1 MAGIYFHIPFCKQAC
16 HYCDFHFSTS
26 LKYKTDMVDA
36 LQKEV
41 ILRKQYLLN
50 QKIETIYFGGG
61 TPSLLNG
68 YELEK
73 LLETVYRNFEV
84 ATDVEITL
92 EANPDDLDRAKIK
105 DLKST
110 SINRFS
116 IGVQS
121 FYDED
126 LAWMNRVHV
135 ASQAESA
142 IKGAQDAGFT
152 NITIDLIYGYPLLST
167 EKWQNNINAAI
178 SFDVPHISAYA
189 LTVEPKTALDTFI
202 KRKIQSP
209 ISSEQSV
216 NHFKLLINQLEAA
229 SYEHYEISNFAF
241 DGKRSKHN
249 TNYWKG
255 VKYLGIGPSAH
266 SFNGS
271 ERQWNISNNAV
282 YLDSILKGKL
292 CYEKELLSTK
302 DKVNEYIMTAL
313 RTSEGV
319 SILKIEALLND
330 KLVNQ
335 FKKQLNYHVEKGNII
350 LKDKVAVLS
359 LNGKFFADSI
369 SSDLFVLD

>member
-26 LKYKTDMVDA
+26 LKYKTEMVYA

-50 QKIETIYFGGG
+50 QRIETIYFGGG

-126 LAWMNRVHV
+126 LAWMNRAHV

-216 NHFKLLINQLEAA
+216 NHFKLLIDQLETA

-241 DGKRSKHN
+241 SGKRSKHN

-271 ERQWNISNNAV
+271 ERQWNLANNAV

-302 DKVNEYIMTAL
+302 DKANEYIMTAL
-313 RTSEGV
+313 RTSDGV

-335 FKKQLNYHVEKGNII
+335 FKKQLNYHVDKGNII

>member
-1 MAGIYFHIPFCKQAC
+1 
-16 HYCDFHFSTS
+16 
-26 LKYKTDMVDA
+26 MVDA

-50 QKIETIYFGGG
+50 QEIETIYFGGG

-92 EANPDDLDRAKIK
+92 EANPDDLDRPKIK

-126 LAWMNRVHV
+126 LAWMNRAHV

-209 ISSEQSV
+209 IRSEQIV
-216 NHFKLLINQLEAA
+216 NHFKLLINQLETA

-292 CYEKELLSTK
+292 CYEKEFLSTK

-313 RTSEGV
+313 RTSDGV
-319 SILKIEALLND
+319 SILKMEALLND
-330 KLVNQ
+330 KLLNQ